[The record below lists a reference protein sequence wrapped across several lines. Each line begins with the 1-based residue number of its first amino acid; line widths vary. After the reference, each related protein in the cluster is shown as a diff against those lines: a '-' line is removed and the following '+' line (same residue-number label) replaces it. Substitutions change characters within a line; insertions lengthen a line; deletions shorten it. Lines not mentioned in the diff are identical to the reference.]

1 MGGTIA
7 LIKFLQ
13 TQAVGGTMLENVIS
27 DACRGL
33 SVTRKIRVTDV
44 ASVIRAYQ

>member
-1 MGGTIA
+1 MVVTI
-7 LIKFLQ
+7 
-13 TQAVGGTMLENVIS
+13 TMPENVIS